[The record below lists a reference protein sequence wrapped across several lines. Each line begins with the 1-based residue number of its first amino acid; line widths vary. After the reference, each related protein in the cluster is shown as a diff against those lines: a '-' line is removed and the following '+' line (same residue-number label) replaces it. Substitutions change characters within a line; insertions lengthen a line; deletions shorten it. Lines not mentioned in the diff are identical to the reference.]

1 MLVAELME
9 ILARMPAEAEVHI
22 IAEYDSYD
30 SGYGYAGDSVDE
42 VYMEGGAVVLF
53 SEE

>member
-22 IAEYDSYD
+22 IAEYDS
-30 SGYGYAGDSVDE
+30 GYGYAGDSVDE
-42 VYMEGGAVVLF
+42 VYMEDGAVVLF